1 MYLFCDDILIVPL
14 CESSDFRQTSI
25 SIQTSLELLV
35 NSLYHLPRPSVSQS
49 MDADLNPQH
58 YRSKLT
64 DVVKV
69 LTTHIA
75 QVLEV
80 STSLITYTYLI
91 LLNSALKMKWNLPS
105 IIQYGVFVIQLRM
118 CSLFVVNYH

>member
-1 MYLFCDDILIVPL
+1 MVSVYFVVSFIVPL

-25 SIQTSLELLV
+25 SIQTSLELLI

-69 LTTHIA
+69 LTTHVA

-80 STSLITYTYLI
+80 RACITVYTSHINFC
-91 LLNSALKMKWNLPS
+91 LLVHRK
-105 IIQYGVFVIQLRM
+105 
-118 CSLFVVNYH
+118 